1 MAHIPYVEKLNHR
14 YQNLGFPPYQ
24 WSTFDESP
32 WTSYKKSP
40 AESCIALISSAGIFR
55 DDQEPFD
62 PWAVNDLSFR
72 EIPTDTPLERL
83 RLHHNYFDHRDAL
96 KDLNCVFPLERLQD
110 LEDSGT
116 IGKFAPIAITLGMGR
131 LYKRTALQ
139 KETTPKIMDI
149 LKKMEADAV
158 LLVAA

>member
-1 MAHIPYVEKLNHR
+1 MARIPYVEKLNHR

-72 EIPTDTPLERL
+72 EIPTDTPLG
-83 RLHHNYFDHRDAL
+83 AL
-96 KDLNCVFPLERLQD
+96 GFITTT
-110 LEDSGT
+110 SITGT
-116 IGKFAPIAITLGMGR
+116 H
-131 LYKRTALQ
+131 
-139 KETTPKIMDI
+139 
-149 LKKMEADAV
+149 
-158 LLVAA
+158 